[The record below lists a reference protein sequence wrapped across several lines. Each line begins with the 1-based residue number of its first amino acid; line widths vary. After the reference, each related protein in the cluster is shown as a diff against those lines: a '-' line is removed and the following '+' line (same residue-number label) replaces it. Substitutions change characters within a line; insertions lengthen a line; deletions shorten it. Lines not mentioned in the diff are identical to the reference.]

1 MCAYVPSNMLRGNRS
16 TLWIFTKFVVSKDEL
31 WSTGVEISHDL
42 QTKHEVISKMRS
54 IVFKKGTGGHFPN
67 GYSAWKDEQL
77 KIVRFWLADF
87 VVCYIKASQDVS
99 LTPSTMK
106 TYIANLQR
114 AFKSDWEY
122 DLQLSRGS
130 IFTDE
135 KEGLS
140 VIIDNKFRDKQS
152 QGVYIRSQ
160 NVLTV

>member
-1 MCAYVPSNMLRGNRS
+1 
-16 TLWIFTKFVVSKDEL
+16 
-31 WSTGVEISHDL
+31 
-42 QTKHEVISKMRS
+42 MRY

-87 VVCYIKASQDVS
+87 AVCYIKASQDVS
-99 LTPSTMK
+99 VTPSTMK

-114 AFKSDWEY
+114 AFKSDWGY
-122 DLQLSRGS
+122 DLQLSRGP
-130 IFTDE
+130 IFADE

-140 VIIDNKFRDKQS
+140 VVIDNKFREQQS